1 MAISRSRAPA
11 NLSALTRSIGS
22 TARPGISAVSTG
34 MRGGGGGV
42 MGDPSGLAVEPVPF
56 ATGKATAVGTDY
68 AAIPSCL
75 PGGTVVI
82 ASLARRTT
90 GSLVWNRVGG
100 GIEEA
105 GFVAPCAGADAVPG
119 ATDWPDAGLE
129 TSPQIACVIR
139 ISITDARGAENL
151 LVSRIRLMSRSLLA
165 PEELREVQD
174 PSSWFFPNNRT
185 SSACST
191 SRRTSTRSRRC
202 LTCRSPA
209 TGRTGR
215 SRCGTLPHS
224 AVRLCRRR
232 SPTIISSR
240 RST

>member
-1 MAISRSRAPA
+1 M
-11 NLSALTRSIGS
+11 
-22 TARPGISAVSTG
+22 STG

-165 PEELREVQD
+165 PEELREGAGSLQLV
-174 PSSWFFPNNRT
+174 FPQ
-185 SSACST
+185 
-191 SRRTSTRSRRC
+191 
-202 LTCRSPA
+202 
-209 TGRTGR
+209 
-215 SRCGTLPHS
+215 
-224 AVRLCRRR
+224 
-232 SPTIISSR
+232 
-240 RST
+240 